1 MCAKS
6 RGLQKAP
13 VKRSAGTAHPF
24 ATREAR
30 DEGAL
35 VVPIEMIDPDP
46 SQPRRYFDES
56 TLEELVESVK
66 TYGVIQPLLVQKID
80 DRYQVIA
87 GGRRLEAARRAG
99 LVDLPVRLRETT
111 QGELRPLQLV
121 ENLQR
126 QDLLPLEEA
135 KGLSQ
140 MKDSGL
146 SMREI
151 AELIGKSAMY
161 VQRRLEI
168 LDFPEDVIAALEK
181 YPDKISLTDAARL
194 AKIESEQERSEAI
207 LQLVSPSKLAPTK
220 RSSDRGPVV
229 FTAKKGGHFDLQV
242 RFRADRDDRQTVLS
256 ELERIIAEL
265 RAELTENS

>member
-1 MCAKS
+1 MCAKT
-6 RGLQKAP
+6 RGLQKVPAE
-13 VKRSAGTAHPF
+13 RSAGTAHPF

-30 DEGAL
+30 DAGAL

-46 SQPRRYFDES
+46 LQPRRYFDES

-66 TYGVIQPLLVQKID
+66 AYGVLQPLLVRKID

-99 LVDLPVRLRETT
+99 LLDVPVRLRETA
-111 QGELRPLQLV
+111 QEELRPLQLV

-126 QDLLPLEEA
+126 QDLLPIEEA
-135 KGLSQ
+135 KGLAQ
-140 MKDSGL
+140 MQDSGL

-168 LDFPEDVIAALEK
+168 FDFPEDVIAALEK
-181 YPDKISLTDAARL
+181 HPDKISLTNATRL
-194 AKIESEQERSEAI
+194 AKIKSLPERSKAI
-207 LQLVSPSKLAPTK
+207 QQLISPSKLAPTK
-220 RSSDRGPVV
+220 PRSDRSPVTFKV
-229 FTAKKGGHFDLQV
+229 KKGGHFDLQV
-242 RFRADRDDRQTVLS
+242 RFRADRDNRQTVLD
-256 ELERIIAEL
+256 ELERIVTEL
-265 RAELTENS
+265 RTELAENP